1 MNHRAVSVEVLRRV
15 IGSLPRSIVVTDADG
30 TVLIWNQMAEQLFGW
45 TEDDVI
51 GQPIDRVLV
60 AAADDELPPVALD
73 GIDHGE
79 GWLLERTVQR
89 RDGSTVRVRAVTR
102 VLHDEAGAVEY
113 VVAAS
118 EDLSQIFLLE
128 QSAQAASRLERVQRE
143 RLELVAAVND
153 ALEASAD
160 LPDLMARV
168 TSVVVPRLGDW
179 CSLHVLPAAD
189 SEIPMVEVA
198 HVDPSMVRFAR
209 ELQER
214 FPYDPTAPTGVAKV
228 IRTGVADFFPDITP
242 DVIDDQDLTPEVR
255 RIVDDLALRSAIS
268 VPLRKHGQVLG
279 ALQLVMTAGHRRYTA
294 EDLTLAQ
301 AVADRIAASLDN
313 RRLRDAQERTAEVDA
328 RLAALGWQLA
338 AAADLDQVLEVIVQ
352 DAGNVMGADAVEIGL
367 VFDAEH
373 VHTVRTGSPLTPEAI
388 AHFDVHD
395 LAGPSAMVRAVRTGE
410 RQYVEGGSDPL
421 APDARALIAS
431 PLFDA
436 DHHPIG
442 VLLFTWRT
450 ERRFDEFDR
459 TAIDTLSRLCGG
471 AVRRAETSGYNNQLG
486 ELTAA
491 MAAARTTGQ
500 VAELLRD
507 HGSRA
512 FRTSLANLRLLDP
525 STRTLRGVITTTSL
539 PRAIAERFH
548 EVHLDDGIPLSD
560 AARDDRAIWISHPEE
575 HVARYPGLA
584 ETVQD
589 ANLRAIA
596 AMPLHDSRGEVT
608 GVVAFGWRAAM
619 HFDETFRSRVATLC
633 DIAAQTLERVRL
645 YEAEHSLITTM
656 QRQLLTPLPTVD
668 GLELSAFYE
677 PAAAAVGMGGDW
689 YDAIPMADGSL
700 VVIIGDIVG
709 HGVEAVASMARLQ
722 HLITGLIRTGTPLEE
737 VFERADAMARASDA
751 IFATSVLLHLDTA
764 AHRLGVLSAG
774 HPWPILRTPDGAVHL
789 LKGGRQALI
798 GASMRP
804 AEMEHL
810 DLPPGSVLL
819 AYTDGLIE
827 RRSEGIETSIE
838 RLADQLAIAGD
849 AGSAAAILEHL
860 ITLVAQS
867 DDDTATTDDVAAVVV
882 RTTA

>member
-1 MNHRAVSVEVLRRV
+1 VNHRSVSVEVLRRV
-15 IGSLPRSIVVTDADG
+15 IGALPRSIVVTDADG
-30 TVLIWNQMAEQLFGW
+30 IVLIWNQMAEQLFGW
-45 TEDDVI
+45 TEEDVVGRPI
-51 GQPIDRVLV
+51 GRVLV
-60 AAADDELPPVALD
+60 ATAEDEMPPVALEGLD
-73 GIDHGE
+73 PGE

-89 RDGSTVRVRAVTR
+89 RDGSSVRVRAVTR
-102 VLHDEAGAVEY
+102 VLHDETGAVEY

-143 RLELVAAVND
+143 RLEMVAAVND

-179 CSLHVLPAAD
+179 CSLHVLPTD
-189 SEIPMVEVA
+189 DGEIPIVEVA

-214 FPYDPTAPTGVAKV
+214 FPYDPLAPTGVAKV
-228 IRTGVADFFPDITP
+228 IRTGVADFFPEITP
-242 DVIDDQDLTPEVR
+242 DVIDDHDLTPEVR

-279 ALQLVMTAGHRRYTA
+279 ALQLVMTAGHRRYTG

-301 AVADRIAASLDN
+301 AVADRIAASVDN

-373 VHTVRTGSPLTPEAI
+373 VHAVRTGSPLTPEAI
-388 AHFDVHD
+388 AGFDVHD
-395 LAGPSAMVRAVRTGE
+395 LAGPSAMARAVRTGE
-410 RQYVEGGSDPL
+410 RQYLEGEPDPL

-431 PLFDA
+431 PLYDA

-442 VLLFTWRT
+442 VLLFTWRS

-491 MAAARTTGQ
+491 MAAARTTGE
-500 VAELLRD
+500 VAALLRD

-512 FRTSLANLRLLDP
+512 FRTSLANLRLLDR
-525 STRTLRGVITTTSL
+525 STRTLRGVLPSTL

-548 EVHLDDGIPLSD
+548 EVHLDDGIPLTD
-560 AARDDRAIWISHPEE
+560 AAKDDRPIWISKPEE
-575 HVARYPGLA
+575 HAARYPDLA
-584 ETVQD
+584 DAVQGAD
-589 ANLRAIA
+589 LRAIA
-596 AMPLHDSRGEVT
+596 AIPLHDSRGEVI
-608 GVVAFGWRAAM
+608 GAVAFGWRHAM
-619 HFDETFRSRVATLC
+619 HFDETFRSRLATLC

-656 QRQLLTPLPTVD
+656 QRQLLTPLPKVE
-668 GLELSAFYE
+668 GLELAAFYE

-700 VVIIGDIVG
+700 VVIMGDVVG

-722 HLITGLIRTGTPLEE
+722 HLITGLVRTGTPLDQ
-737 VFERADAMARASDA
+737 VFERADTMARASDA
-751 IFATSVLLHLDTA
+751 IFATSVLLHIDTA
-764 AHRLGVLSAG
+764 DRRLGVLSAG
-774 HPWPILRTPDGAVHL
+774 HPWPLLRTPDGTVHL

-798 GASMRP
+798 GASMHP
-804 AEMEHL
+804 TEMEHV
-810 DLPPGSVLL
+810 DLPAGSVIV

-827 RRSEGIETSIE
+827 RRSEGIEASIG
-838 RLADQLAIAGD
+838 RLAEHLAVAGG
-849 AGSAAAILEHL
+849 AGSADATLERL
-860 ITLVAQS
+860 VTMVAQS
-867 DDDTATTDDVAAVVV
+867 DDETATTDDVAAMVV